1 MKEKILHCFR
11 LRHCVA
17 GTIVSSAPQAVG
29 SFSPLEDFDALVYN
43 LSLTLYQ
50 QMLLKIDGKESMRA
64 KGGFRIFHTERLN
77 KYMDGLSNT
86 AFSWTIS

>member
-1 MKEKILHCFR
+1 MKEKKFYIALEYDTV
-11 LRHCVA
+11 LQEQ
-17 GTIVSSAPQAVG
+17 IVSSAPQAVG
-29 SFSPLEDFDALVYN
+29 SFSLLEDFDSLVYN

-64 KGGFRIFHTERLN
+64 KSGFRIF